1 MYVEERKDKKG
12 NLISYRLICSGKDLY
27 SGKHK
32 NYTKTWKIP
41 TTLTGKKDIERALN
55 KVKVEFQEEVER
67 LSLGIQTQDK
77 KVMFSDF
84 ANEWLEN
91 ILKRNPDAYTY
102 YKSSKQY
109 LKIIIP
115 YFAKYLINNIGPDLI
130 QKFNDELA
138 SKTYK
143 KQIVIVKNSIN
154 ELIEETNQ
162 HKCKIAENIGI
173 NRLTLRIASQIG
185 NQVSMTTAKAICK
198 YFNVP
203 ISKYFDITTTDCRY
217 SKATI
222 SGISTTLVMILA
234 EAKRLRLVEQ
244 NYATKE
250 YIKRPKGT
258 KKQKE
263 VFSQDEARE
272 FVKCILNEEDP
283 RKKAVLSIFIFTGL
297 RKGEVAGLKFEDI
310 DFDKKTLSVNRNNIY
325 VSGFGVKIKSPK
337 TKASKRTISMPQTL
351 VDILNEY
358 KIWWNEEKVLHGDLW
373 LNSDYL
379 FMQDNGQPINPCTIG
394 QWVTKFELK
403 HGFKHVPCHSL
414 RHTATSLMIGSGIP
428 LKVVSTILGH
438 TSEAFTLQVYTH
450 VLQGQQEQASI
461 TYNNFLC
468 GNN

>member
-12 NLISYRLICSGKDLY
+12 NLISYRLICSGKDMY

-162 HKCKIAENIGI
+162 HKCEIAENIGI

-272 FVKCILNEEDP
+272 FVKCILHI
-283 RKKAVLSIFIFTGL
+283 AV
-297 RKGEVAGLKFEDI
+297 
-310 DFDKKTLSVNRNNIY
+310 NY
-325 VSGFGVKIKSPK
+325 
-337 TKASKRTISMPQTL
+337 
-351 VDILNEY
+351 
-358 KIWWNEEKVLHGDLW
+358 
-373 LNSDYL
+373 
-379 FMQDNGQPINPCTIG
+379 
-394 QWVTKFELK
+394 
-403 HGFKHVPCHSL
+403 
-414 RHTATSLMIGSGIP
+414 
-428 LKVVSTILGH
+428 
-438 TSEAFTLQVYTH
+438 
-450 VLQGQQEQASI
+450 
-461 TYNNFLC
+461 
-468 GNN
+468 